1 MGSKK
6 MGVLDLM
13 FVVGLDLNTFGNPCL
28 RLMVAEA
35 ELLILGIR
43 PAMLHIFIWDT
54 ILGCWLPPYYIL
66 KLW

>member
-1 MGSKK
+1 
-6 MGVLDLM
+6 M

-54 ILGCWLPPYYIL
+54 ILGC
-66 KLW
+66 

>member
-1 MGSKK
+1 
-6 MGVLDLM
+6 MGVAEMDVFDLM
-13 FVVGLDLNTFGNPCL
+13 FVVGLDLNTHGNPCL

-54 ILGCWLPPYYIL
+54 IPGC
-66 KLW
+66 

>member
-1 MGSKK
+1 MGVLK
-6 MGVLDLM
+6 MGVFDLM

-54 ILGCWLPPYYIL
+54 IPGC
-66 KLW
+66 